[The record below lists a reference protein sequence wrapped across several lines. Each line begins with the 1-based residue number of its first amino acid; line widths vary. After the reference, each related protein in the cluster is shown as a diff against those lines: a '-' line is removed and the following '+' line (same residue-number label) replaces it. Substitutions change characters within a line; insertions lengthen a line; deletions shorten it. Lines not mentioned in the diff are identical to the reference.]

1 MDHGSMKMFLH
12 LSFGDA
18 LFFESW
24 KPKSAGAVA
33 GAAIG
38 LALLAICDRWLAA
51 MRAVLE
57 IQWAARFVLNFVH
70 CLGPYSSTFRPAG
83 YLPTPSRLEEEKR
96 LDDTI
101 DNSASSV
108 SAPDAHASHGRF
120 KRTVPPLVWSR
131 DLTRGALYAL
141 QSLLSYLLMLAVMCD
156 ASYPLKFGLYVLTL
170 WHQDVSRGVYHLDS
184 ARS

>member
-57 IQWAARFVLNFVH
+57 IQWAA
-70 CLGPYSSTFRPAG
+70 RPAG

-141 QSLLSYLLMLAVMCD
+141 QSLLSYLLMLAVMTFQG
-156 ASYPLKFGLYVLTL
+156 AYIISIVLGLSIGEILFGRVKYMGT
-170 WHQDVSRGVYHLDS
+170 SGV
-184 ARS
+184 R